1 MSLELN
7 LRFPKPDQVIVRLGD
22 NETESLPFS
31 NPITA
36 KDRDDLR
43 WYVEVYAAHALGDPD
58 DREALRIKNRLPL
71 LGKALFDAVFGQREA
86 QRLFNEFQDARG
98 ATRLLTV
105 GADHPAILGLPWE
118 LLHDSSAP
126 DGTFLYHEAL
136 SIRRRYAGA
145 AKGRPPHKIQT
156 KDQLHLLMVV
166 SRPQGAGF
174 IDPRADAE
182 AVLDAIDQHAP
193 GRISVEFLRP
203 ATLDALLERLE
214 DDWRPAID
222 ILHFDGHGVFDKS
235 GGILNKAKTAGGGH
249 GPFKEGEAGG
259 APNTGY
265 LLFEDNDGN
274 SALLSAAQLGQN
286 LHRQPIGLVILSAC
300 QSAAHGDGDEP
311 LGSVAARLTAAGIP
325 AVLAM
330 SHSVLVPTTQA
341 LFGEFYQHLAKGRGL
356 GAALDKARRHL
367 DNHPEKYRLQLGE
380 RSLALNLHDWFIPTL
395 YHAGADSPLLSAV
408 PAAASAAEIPN
419 DLPDRPEAGFFGR
432 RRELWQIERG
442 FAGQTRRISISGFGG
457 QGKTALAL
465 EAGRWLLRTGLFRR
479 AVFVNY
485 AETASRD
492 PVAVAVAALA
502 VVLRHSLSDADAATA
517 ALRNAPPCLIILDNL
532 ESLEPDALKALLDAA
547 QAWSE
552 AGASRLLLTSRRP
565 DFNHPGYPGQGS
577 LKHIAIALGGL
588 GSRAEPDDAL
598 AWHAQLNRLPPAPSQ
613 PPPARSTLVELFAL
627 VDFHPL
633 SIRVLSAQLK
643 TRRIA
648 ELGGRLEQLLNQTN
662 PAGLDQD
669 HPAALVASLQ
679 LSLEKLDAAARALL
693 PRLGV
698 FQGGAMEPDL
708 LAISEIPTADWP
720 ALRQQLQ
727 AAALL
732 SAENL
737 PEVNPPFL
745 RFHPTLAPLLWQELD
760 QVQRDALTAAHRQ
773 QYYGLANDLYDED
786 KRNPHAVRAIA
797 RRELPNLLFAVRGAL
812 QAGEPQA
819 VNFVYSLNLF
829 LHVFGLRREQAEL
842 ARLAERQAGA
852 AGSDSWYLAQTQ
864 RGEQLWAAGQIG
876 EAIAVFE
883 QLLAGLGD
891 TANYRRANTLGWL
904 GRCFNAG
911 GRPDLAAD
919 YQQQSLSVLAELPPS
934 DSVQR
939 QTGMCWI
946 DLADALTNLGR
957 YAEARQAY
965 LDGLAIAEELQDLRT
980 QGVTLLQLGTL
991 AIREG
996 LHDEALQRYRDALHL
1011 FQSLNEPATETA
1023 VWHQLGMVYHETRQ
1037 WQDAEDCYRKSA
1049 EIKET
1054 LGDQKGA
1061 ASTWNNLAQVN
1072 RSLGKP
1078 AAAETWYRKA
1088 IAQRRQDN
1096 DKLGLAINLNNL
1108 ADLLQN
1114 QSKRLNE
1121 ARVLAEEALAL
1132 KQTLEPGAAMIW
1144 TTYHV
1149 LAEIA
1154 ARQAAASGDV
1164 AVLLRQAQV
1173 NRLQA
1178 REAYRAYPGNRVFL
1192 QKYAFLILA
1201 WCDGDAAT
1209 RADVLAWLG
1218 QADFTALA
1226 EALSRLQA
1234 GERDAEALLDAL
1246 NYRDGLI
1253 FGTIL
1258 QGLAEPASLDGLRGL
1273 PDGGSAGDG

>member
-7 LRFPKPDQVIVRLGD
+7 LRFPKPAQVIVRLGD
-22 NETESLPFS
+22 NETEALPFS

-86 QRLFNEFQDARG
+86 ERLFNKFQDARDG
-98 ATRLLTV
+98 ARLLTIS
-105 GADHPAILGLPWE
+105 ADQPAILGLPWE

-166 SRPQGAGF
+166 SRPQDSGF

-214 DDWRPAID
+214 DDRRPAID

-265 LLFEDNDGN
+265 LLFEDNDGH

-286 LHRQPIGLVILSAC
+286 LHRKEVGLVILSAC

-330 SHSVLVPTTQA
+330 SHSVLVQTTQA

-380 RSLALNLHDWFIPTL
+380 RSIALNLHDWFIPTL
-395 YHAGADSPLLSAV
+395 YHAGADSPLLSAA
-408 PAAASAAEIPN
+408 PAATSAAATPN
-419 DLPDRPEAGFFGR
+419 DLPARPEAGFFGR

-442 FAGQTRRISISGFGG
+442 FAGQARRISISGFGG

-465 EAGRWLLRTGLFRR
+465 EAGRWLLRTGLFQR
-479 AVFVNY
+479 AVFVNS
-485 AETASRD
+485 ASRD
-492 PVAVAVAALA
+492 AVAVAVAALA
-502 VVLRHSLSDADAATA
+502 VVLQHSLSDADAATA

-532 ESLEPDALKALLDAA
+532 ESLEPAALKALLDAA

-552 AGASRLLLTSRRP
+552 VGNSRLLLTSRRP

-577 LKHIAIALGGL
+577 LKHLAIALGGL
-588 GSRAEPDDAL
+588 GSRTEPDDAL

-613 PPPARSTLVELFAL
+613 PAPTRNALVALFAL

-648 ELGGRLEQLLNQTN
+648 ELSGRLEQLLNQTN
-662 PAGLDQD
+662 PNGLDQD

-698 FQGGAMEPDL
+698 FQGGAFEDDL
-708 LAISEIPTADWP
+708 LAVTEIPAADWP

-732 SAENL
+732 GAESL
-737 PEVNPPFL
+737 PEVEPPFL

-760 QVQRDALTAAHRQ
+760 QAQRDTLTAAHRQ
-773 QYYGLANDLYDED
+773 RYYGLANYLNNED
-786 KRNPHAVRAIA
+786 SRNPHFARAIA
-797 RRELPNLLFAVRGAL
+797 RRELPNLLYAVRGAL

-819 VNFVYSLNLF
+819 VNFVNRLNRF
-829 LHVFGLRREQAEL
+829 LDCFGLRREQAEL
-842 ARLAERQAGA
+842 AQMAERQADTV
-852 AGSDSWYLAQTQ
+852 GSEAWFLAQTD
-864 RGEQLWAAGQIG
+864 RGEQLWAAGRTG
-876 EAIAVFE
+876 AAIAVFE
-883 QLLAGLGD
+883 RLLAELGD
-891 TANYRRANTLGWL
+891 TVSFRRAQTLGWL
-904 GRCFNAG
+904 GRCFQNG

-919 YQQQSLSVLAELPPS
+919 HQRQALSVLAGLPPS
-934 DSVQR
+934 DSVKR
-939 QTGMCWI
+939 ETGSCFT
-946 DLADALTNLGR
+946 DLADALTDLGR
-957 YAEARQAY
+957 YAEARPAY
-965 LDGLAIAEELQDLRT
+965 LAGLKLAEELQDLRG
-980 QGVTLLQLGTL
+980 QGVTLIQLGTL
-991 AIREG
+991 AMQEG
-996 LHDEALQRYRDALHL
+996 QYDEALQRYRDALQL
-1011 FQSLNEPATETA
+1011 FQSLEEPATESV
-1023 VWHQLGMVYHETRQ
+1023 VWHQLGMVYQQTRQ
-1037 WQDAEDCYRKSA
+1037 WPDAEDCYRHSA
-1049 EIKET
+1049 ELKEA
-1054 LGDQKGA
+1054 LDDKNGA

-1072 RSLGKP
+1072 MSLDKP

-1088 IAQRRQDN
+1088 IAQYRQDN
-1096 DKLGLAINLNNL
+1096 DKLKLSVCLGNL
-1108 ADLLQN
+1108 ANLLQN
-1114 QSKRLNE
+1114 QSNRLDE
-1121 ARVLAEEALAL
+1121 ARALADEALAL
-1132 KQTLEPGAAMIW
+1132 KQTLEPGAAQIW
-1144 TTYHV
+1144 KSYGL
-1149 LAEIA
+1149 LADIT
-1154 ARQAAASGDV
+1154 ARQVATGGDSAA
-1164 AVLLRQAQV
+1164 LQRQAQTY
-1173 NRLQA
+1173 RRQA

-1192 QKYAFLILA
+1192 QGYAFLILA
-1201 WCDGDAAT
+1201 WCHGDAAT
-1209 RADVLAWLG
+1209 RTDVLQWLE
-1218 QADFTALA
+1218 QRNYSALA

-1234 GERDAEALLDAL
+1234 GESDAEALLDAL
-1246 NYRDGLI
+1246 DYQDGLI
-1253 FGTIL
+1253 LGTIL
-1258 QGLAEPASLDGLRGL
+1258 QGLVEPASLDGLREL
-1273 PDGGSAGDG
+1273 LDGGSESGG

>member
-7 LRFPKPDQVIVRLGD
+7 LRFPNPDQVIVRLGD
-22 NETESLPFS
+22 NETEALPFS

-58 DREALRIKNRLPL
+58 DEEALRIKNRLPL

-86 QRLFNEFQDARG
+86 QRLFNEFQDARDG
-98 ATRLLTV
+98 ARLLTIS
-105 GADHPAILGLPWE
+105 ADQPAILGLPWE
-118 LLHDSSAP
+118 LLHDPSAP
-126 DGTFLYHEAL
+126 DGTFLYHETL

-156 KDQLHLLMVV
+156 KDQLHLLFVV

-182 AVLDAIDQHAP
+182 AVLAAIDQHAP

-214 DDWRPAID
+214 DDRRPAID

-265 LLFEDNDGN
+265 LLFEDNDGQA
-274 SALLSAAQLGQN
+274 ALLSAAQLGQN
-286 LHRQPIGLVILSAC
+286 LHRKEVGLVILSAC

-341 LFGEFYQHLAKGRGL
+341 LFGEFYQHLAKGRSL
-356 GAALDKARRHL
+356 GAALDKARRYL
-367 DNHPEKYRLQLGE
+367 DNHPEKYRLQLGGQAI
-380 RSLALNLHDWFIPTL
+380 ALNLHDWFIPTL
-395 YHAGADSPLLSAV
+395 YHAGADSPLLSAA
-408 PAAASAAEIPN
+408 PAAAAAEIPN
-419 DLPDRPEAGFFGR
+419 DLPARPEAGFFGR

-442 FAGQTRRISISGFGG
+442 FAGQARRISISGFGG

-502 VVLRHSLSDADAATA
+502 VVLQHSLSDADAATE

-552 AGASRLLLTSRRP
+552 AGKSRLLLTSRRP
-565 DFNHPGYPGQGS
+565 DFNHPGYLGQGS

-613 PPPARSTLVELFAL
+613 PPPTRNALVELFAL

-698 FQGGAMEPDL
+698 FQGGAFEDDL
-708 LAISEIPTADWP
+708 LAVTEIPAADWP

-732 SAENL
+732 GAENL

-773 QYYGLANDLYDED
+773 RYYGLANYLYHED
-786 KRNPHAVRAIA
+786 SRNPHFARTIA
-797 RRELPNLLFAVRGAL
+797 RRELPNLLYAVRGAL

-819 VNFVYSLNLF
+819 VEFVHSVNLF
-829 LHVFGLRREQAEL
+829 LKHFGLRREQAESGS
-842 ARLAERQAGA
+842 LAEQQADTF
-852 AGSDSWYLAQTQ
+852 GSHSWYLAQTQ
-864 RGEQLWAAGQIG
+864 RGEQLFADGQIG
-876 EAIAVFE
+876 EAITVFK

-891 TANYRRANTLGWL
+891 SANYQRAQTLGWL
-904 GRCFNAG
+904 GRCFQNG

-919 YQQQSLSVLAELPPS
+919 HQQQALSVLAELPPS
-934 DSVQR
+934 DSVKR
-939 QTGMCWI
+939 QTGVCWI
-946 DLADALTNLGR
+946 DLADALRDLGR
-957 YAEARQAY
+957 YAEARLAY
-965 LDGLAIAEELQDLRT
+965 LAGLKIAEELQDLRN
-980 QGVTLLQLGTL
+980 QAVVMGQLGTL
-991 AIREG
+991 AMQDG
-996 LHDEALQRYRDALHL
+996 QHDDALQRYWDALSL
-1011 FQSLNEPATETA
+1011 FQSLEEPATEA
-1023 VWHQLGMVYHETRQ
+1023 IAWHQLGRVHQKTHQ
-1037 WQDAEDCYRKSA
+1037 WPDAEDCYRKSA
-1049 EIKET
+1049 EINEA
-1054 LGDQKGA
+1054 LGNKSGA
-1061 ASTWNNLAQVN
+1061 ASTWNQLARVN
-1072 RSLGKP
+1072 ESQGKP
-1078 AAAETWYRKA
+1078 VAAETWYRKA
-1088 IAQRRQDN
+1088 VAQYRQDN
-1096 DKLGLAINLNNL
+1096 DKLRLSVCLGNL
-1108 ADLLQN
+1108 AGLLQN
-1114 QSKRLNE
+1114 QSNRLDE
-1121 ARVLAEEALAL
+1121 ALSLAEEALDL
-1132 KQTLEPGAAMIW
+1132 KHTLESGAAEIW
-1144 TTYHV
+1144 KSYGL
-1149 LAEIA
+1149 LADIA
-1154 ARQAAASGDV
+1154 ARQAAASGD
-1164 AVLLRQAQV
+1164 AAALLCRAQTY
-1173 NRLQA
+1173 RRQA
-1178 REAYRAYPGNRVFL
+1178 RETYLAYPGNRVVL
-1192 QKYAFLILA
+1192 RQWAGLILA
-1201 WCDGDAAT
+1201 WCDGDAAIQ
-1209 RADVLAWLG
+1209 ADVLAWLG

-1234 GERDAEALLDAL
+1234 GERDAETLLDEL
-1246 NYRDGLI
+1246 NFEDSLI
-1253 FGTIL
+1253 LSTIL

-1273 PDGGSAGDG
+1273 LDGGSAGDG

>member
-22 NETESLPFS
+22 NETEALPFS

-58 DREALRIKNRLPL
+58 DQEALRIKNRLPL

-86 QRLFNEFQDARG
+86 ERLFNKFQDARG
-98 ATRLLTV
+98 AARLLTIS
-105 GADHPAILGLPWE
+105 ADQPAILGLPWE

-156 KDQLHLLMVV
+156 KDQLHLLIVV
-166 SRPQGAGF
+166 SRPQDAGF

-214 DDWRPAID
+214 DDRRPAID

-235 GGILNKAKTAGGGH
+235 GGILNKAKTAGGY

-265 LLFEDNDGN
+265 LLFEDNDCN

-330 SHSVLVPTTQA
+330 SHSVLVQTTQA

-356 GAALDKARRHL
+356 GAALDKARRYL

-380 RSLALNLHDWFIPTL
+380 RSLVLNLHDWFIPTL
-395 YHAGADSPLLSAV
+395 YHTGADSPLLSAATAAT
-408 PAAASAAEIPN
+408 AAAAKPD

-442 FAGQTRRISISGFGG
+442 FAGQARRISISGFGG

-465 EAGRWLLRTGLFRR
+465 EAGRWLLRTGLFQS

-485 AETASRD
+485 AETASHD
-492 PVAVAVAALA
+492 AVAVAVAALA
-502 VVLRHSLSDADAATA
+502 VVLKQSLSDADAATE

-547 QAWSE
+547 RAWSE

-565 DFNHPGYPGQGS
+565 DFNHPSYPSQGS
-577 LKHIAIALGGL
+577 LKHLAIALGGL

-613 PPPARSTLVELFAL
+613 PAPTRNALVALFAL

-648 ELGGRLEQLLNQTN
+648 ELGDRLEQLLNQTN

-669 HPAALVASLQ
+669 HPTALVASLQ

-698 FQGGAMEPDL
+698 FQGGALENVL
-708 LAISEIPTADWP
+708 LAVTEIQEADWP

-732 SAENL
+732 SAESL
-737 PEVNPPFL
+737 PEVSPPFL

-760 QVQRDALTAAHRQ
+760 QAQRDALTADHRQ
-773 QYYGLANDLYDED
+773 QYYGLANYLYNED

-819 VNFVYSLNLF
+819 VNFVNSLNRF
-829 LHVFGLRREQAEL
+829 LNFFGLRREQAEL
-842 ARLAERQAGA
+842 TRLAEQQAGA

-864 RGEQLWAAGQIG
+864 RGEQLFAAGRIDD
-876 EAIAVFE
+876 AITVFE
-883 QLLAGLGD
+883 QLLAGLGES
-891 TANYRRANTLGWL
+891 TGYQRAHTLCWL
-904 GRCFNAG
+904 GRCFQNG

-919 YQQQSLSVLAELPPS
+919 YQQQALAMLAELPPS
-934 DSVQR
+934 DDVQR
-939 QTGMCWI
+939 QTGVCWI
-946 DLADALTNLGR
+946 DLADALTAQGG
-957 YAEARQAY
+957 YAEARLAY
-965 LDGLAIAEELQDLRT
+965 LAGLKIDEELQDLRG
-980 QGVTLLQLGTL
+980 QGVTLIQLGTL
-991 AIREG
+991 AMREG

-1011 FQSLNEPATETA
+1011 FQSLNEPASVA
-1023 VWHQLGMVYHETRQ
+1023 VAWHQLGRVYQQTRQ
-1037 WQDAEDCYRKSA
+1037 WQNAEDCYRKSA
-1049 EIKET
+1049 EIDEA
-1054 LGDQKGA
+1054 LGNKSGA
-1061 ASTWNNLAQVN
+1061 AATWNSLAIVN
-1072 RSLGKP
+1072 ESLGKP

-1088 IAQRRQDN
+1088 IAQHRQDN
-1096 DKLGLAINLNNL
+1096 DKLSLSTIFNNL
-1108 ADLLQN
+1108 ANLLQN
-1114 QSKRLNE
+1114 QSERLEE
-1121 ARVLAEEALAL
+1121 ARELADEALAL
-1132 KQTLEPGAAMIW
+1132 RKTLEPGAAEIW
-1144 TTYHV
+1144 KSYQV
-1149 LAEIA
+1149 LANIA
-1154 ARQAAASGDV
+1154 ARQAAAVGD
-1164 AVLLRQAQV
+1164 AADLLRQAQV
-1173 NRLQA
+1173 YRRQA
-1178 REAYRAYPGNRVFL
+1178 RETYRAYPGNRVFL
-1192 QKYAFLILA
+1192 QNYAFLILA

-1209 RADVLAWLG
+1209 RADVLAWLE
-1218 QADFTALA
+1218 QRDYRALA

-1234 GERDAEALLDAL
+1234 GERDAEALLDEL
-1246 NYRDGLI
+1246 DREDGLI
-1253 FGTIL
+1253 LGTIL
-1258 QGLAEPASLDGLRGL
+1258 QGLVKPASLDWLREL
-1273 PDGGSAGDG
+1273 PDGGSAGEG

>member
-22 NETESLPFS
+22 NETEALPFS

-98 ATRLLTV
+98 DARLLTV

-156 KDQLHLLMVV
+156 KDQLHLLIVV
-166 SRPQGAGF
+166 SRPQDAGF

-193 GRISVEFLRP
+193 GRITVEFLRP

-214 DDWRPAID
+214 DNRRPAID

-235 GGILNKAKTAGGGH
+235 GGILNKTKTAGGGH

-286 LHRQPIGLVILSAC
+286 LHRQPISLVILSAC

-330 SHSVLVPTTQA
+330 SHSVLVQTTQA

-356 GAALDKARRHL
+356 GAALDKARRYL
-367 DNHPEKYRLQLGE
+367 DNHPEKYELQLGGQAI
-380 RSLALNLHDWFIPTL
+380 ALKLHDWFIPTL
-395 YHAGADSPLLSAV
+395 YHAGADSPLLSAA
-408 PAAASAAEIPN
+408 PAAAAAEIPN
-419 DLPDRPEAGFFGR
+419 DLPARPEAGFFGR

-442 FAGQTRRISISGFGG
+442 FAGQARCISISGFGG
-457 QGKTALAL
+457 QGKTAQAL
-465 EAGRWLLRTGLFRR
+465 EAGRWLLRSGLFQR

-492 PVAVAVAALA
+492 AVAVAVAALA
-502 VVLRHSLSDADAATA
+502 VVLQHSLSDADAATE
-517 ALRNAPPCLIILDNL
+517 ALRSAPPCLIILDNL
-532 ESLEPDALKALLDAA
+532 ESLEPDALTALLDAA

-577 LKHIAIALGGL
+577 LKHLAIALGGL

-598 AWHAQLNRLPPAPSQ
+598 AWHAQLNRLPPAPTQQ
-613 PPPARSTLVELFAL
+613 PPTRNALVELFTL
-627 VDFHPL
+627 VEFHPL

-679 LSLEKLDAAARALL
+679 LSLEKLDTAARALL

-698 FQGGAMEPDL
+698 FQGGAFEDDL
-708 LAISEIPTADWP
+708 LAVTEIPSTDWP

-737 PEVNPPFL
+737 PGINPPFL
-745 RFHPTLAPLLWQELD
+745 RFHPTLAPLLWLELD
-760 QVQRDALTAAHRQ
+760 QAQRETLTAAHRQ
-773 QYYGLANDLYDED
+773 RYYGLANDLYNED
-786 KRNPHAVRAIA
+786 DRNPHAIRAIA
-797 RRELPNLLFAVRGAL
+797 RRELPNLLHAVRGAL

-819 VNFVYSLNLF
+819 VNFAASLDRF
-829 LHVFGLRREQAEL
+829 LGCFGLRREQAEL
-842 ARLAERQAGA
+842 TRLAEQQAGA
-852 AGSDSWYLAQTQ
+852 VGSDSWYLAQTQ
-864 RGEQLWAAGQIG
+864 RGEQLWAAGQTG
-876 EAIAVFE
+876 EAITAFE
-883 QLLAGLGD
+883 QLLAELSD
-891 TANYRRANTLGWL
+891 SVSVRRAQTLDRL
-904 GRCFNAG
+904 GRCFRAG
-911 GRPDLAAD
+911 GQPDLAAD
-919 YQQQSLSVLAELPPS
+919 YQQQALSVLAELPPS
-934 DSVQR
+934 DSVQQ
-939 QTGMCWI
+939 QTGFCLT
-946 DLADALTNLGR
+946 DLADALTDLGL

-965 LDGLAIAEELQDLRT
+965 LEGLKIAEELQNLRA
-980 QGVTLLQLGTL
+980 QGVTLIQLGTL
-991 AIREG
+991 AMQEA
-996 LHDEALQRYRDALHL
+996 LYDEALHRCREALNL
-1011 FQSLNEPATETA
+1011 FQSLEEPATESVA
-1023 VWHQLGMVYHETRQ
+1023 WHQLGRVYQVTRQ
-1037 WQDAEDCYRKSA
+1037 WADAEDCYRKSA
-1049 EIKET
+1049 EIEEA
-1054 LGDQKGA
+1054 LGNKSGA
-1061 ASTWNNLAQVN
+1061 AITWNQLARVN
-1072 RSLGKP
+1072 ESLGKP
-1078 AAAETWYRKA
+1078 GAAETWYGKA
-1088 IAQRRQDN
+1088 IAQYRQDN
-1096 DKLGLAINLNNL
+1096 DKLRLSVCLGNL
-1108 ADLLQN
+1108 ANLLQN
-1114 QSKRLNE
+1114 QSNRLNE
-1121 ARVLAEEALAL
+1121 ARALAEEALAL
-1132 KQTLEPGAAMIW
+1132 NKTLEPSA
-1144 TTYHV
+1144 
-1149 LAEIA
+1149 AEIWKSYGLLADIA
-1154 ARQAAASGDV
+1154 ALQV
-1164 AVLLRQAQV
+1164 ATSNDPVDLLRQAQTY
-1173 NRLQA
+1173 RRQA
-1178 REAYRAYPGNRVFL
+1178 RETYRAYPGNQVLLRQWARV
-1192 QKYAFLILA
+1192 ILS
-1201 WCDGDAAT
+1201 WCDGDAAS
-1209 RADVLAWLG
+1209 RADLLASLA
-1218 QADFTALA
+1218 QAKLTVLA
-1226 EALSRLQA
+1226 EALSHLQT
-1234 GERDAEALLDAL
+1234 GEHDAEALLDAL
-1246 NYRDGLI
+1246 GWGESLI
-1253 FGTIL
+1253 LSTIL
-1258 QGLAEPASLDGLRGL
+1258 QGLVEPASLDWLREL
-1273 PDGGSAGDG
+1273 PDGGSAGGG

>member
-22 NETESLPFS
+22 NETEALPFS

-58 DREALRIKNRLPL
+58 DEEALRIKNRLPL

-98 ATRLLTV
+98 AARLLTV

-156 KDQLHLLMVV
+156 KDQLHLLMVI
-166 SRPQGAGF
+166 SRPQDAGF

-214 DDWRPAID
+214 DDRRPAID

-265 LLFEDNDGN
+265 LLFEDDDGN

-286 LHRQPIGLVILSAC
+286 LHRKEVGLVILSAC

-356 GAALDKARRHL
+356 GAALDKARRYL
-367 DNHPEKYRLQLGE
+367 DNHPEKYRLQLGGQAI
-380 RSLALNLHDWFIPTL
+380 ALNLHDWFIPTL
-395 YHAGADSPLLSAV
+395 YHAGADSPLLSAATAAT
-408 PAAASAAEIPN
+408 AAAAKPD

-442 FAGQTRRISISGFGG
+442 FAGQARRISISGFGG

-465 EAGRWLLRTGLFRR
+465 EAGRWLMRTGLFQR
-479 AVFVNY
+479 AVFVTY

-492 PVAVAVAALA
+492 AVAVAVAALA
-502 VVLRHSLSDADAATA
+502 VVLQHSLSDADAATE

-532 ESLEPDALKALLDAA
+532 ESLEPDALTALLDAA

-577 LKHIAIALGGL
+577 LKHIAIHLGGL

-613 PPPARSTLVELFAL
+613 PPTRNALVELFAL

-662 PAGLDQD
+662 PNGLDQD

-698 FQGGAMEPDL
+698 FQGGAFENVL
-708 LAISEIPTADWP
+708 LAVTEIPEADWP
-720 ALRQQLQ
+720 VLRQQLQ

-737 PEVNPPFL
+737 PDVEPPFL

-760 QVQRDALTAAHRQ
+760 QAQRDTLTAAHRQ
-773 QYYGLANDLYDED
+773 RYYGLANYLYNED
-786 KRNPHAVRAIA
+786 SRNPHFARAIA
-797 RRELPNLLFAVRGAL
+797 RRELPNLLLAVRWAL

-819 VNFVYSLNLF
+819 VNFVNSLNRF
-829 LHVFGLRREQAEL
+829 LDYFGLRREQAEL
-842 ARLAERQAGA
+842 TRLAEQQAGA
-852 AGSDSWYLAQTQ
+852 VGSDSWYLAQTQ
-864 RGEQLWAAGQIG
+864 RGEQLWAVGRIG

-891 TANYRRANTLGWL
+891 SAGYQRANTLAWL
-904 GRCFNAG
+904 GRCFRAG

-919 YQQQSLSVLAELPPS
+919 YQQQALSVLAELPPS
-934 DSVQR
+934 DNVQR
-939 QTGMCWI
+939 QTGAGWT
-946 DLADALTNLGR
+946 DLADALTDLGL

-965 LDGLAIAEELQDLRT
+965 LDGLAIAEELQNLRA
-980 QGVTLLQLGTL
+980 QGVTLIQLGTL
-991 AIREG
+991 AMQEG
-996 LHDEALQRYRDALHL
+996 QTEEALQRYRNALQL
-1011 FQSLNEPATETA
+1011 FQSLNEPATESV
-1023 VWHQLGMVYHETRQ
+1023 VWHQLGRVYQETRQ
-1037 WQDAEDCYRKSA
+1037 WPDAEDCYRQSA
-1049 EIKET
+1049 EIEEA
-1054 LGDQKGA
+1054 LGNKSGA
-1061 ASTWNNLAQVN
+1061 AITWNQLAQVN
-1072 RSLGKP
+1072 LSQGKL

-1088 IAQRRQDN
+1088 IVQRRQDN
-1096 DKLGLAINLNNL
+1096 DKLRLARSLNNL
-1108 ADLLQN
+1108 AALLRN
-1114 QSKRLNE
+1114 QDERLDE
-1121 ARVLAEEALAL
+1121 ARNLADEALAL
-1132 KQTLEPGAAMIW
+1132 RKTLEPGAAEIW
-1144 TTYHV
+1144 KSYGV
-1149 LAEIA
+1149 LADIA
-1154 ARQAAASGDV
+1154 ARQAAAGGDS
-1164 AVLLRQAQV
+1164 ADLLRQAQV
-1173 NRLQA
+1173 YRRQA
-1178 REAYRAYPGNRVFL
+1178 RETYRAYPGNRVFL

-1201 WCDGDAAT
+1201 WCDGDAAS
-1209 RADVLAWLG
+1209 RADLLASLA
-1218 QADFTALA
+1218 QAKLTVLA

-1234 GERDAEALLDAL
+1234 GECDAETLLDEL
-1246 NYRDGLI
+1246 DFEDSLI
-1253 FGTIL
+1253 LSTIL
-1258 QGLAEPASLDGLRGL
+1258 QGLAEPASLDWLRGL
-1273 PDGGSAGDG
+1273 PDGGSEGDG